1 MESEPAVQILE
12 RYAGD
17 QSAVIRALQD
27 IQEEYNYLP
36 REALKMT
43 AERLAVPLT
52 QVLRAATFYKQFSLE
67 RRGRYVIRVCMGTA
81 CYARGAARVLQ
92 RLEQDLG
99 VSAGETTPDGLFTVE
114 TVNCL
119 GACALGPLLM
129 VGPQYHSRIRP
140 NRVPRLLRQYREKEK

>member
-1 MESEPAVQILE
+1 MESQAAVEILD

-17 QSAVIRALQD
+17 QSAILRALQD

-36 REALKMT
+36 REALEMT
-43 AERLAVPLT
+43 AERLGVPIS

-67 RRGRYVIRVCMGTA
+67 ERGRYVIKVCMGTA
-81 CYARGAARVLQ
+81 CYARGASRVLQ
-92 RLEQDLG
+92 RLEQDLDI
-99 VSAGETTPDGLFTVE
+99 SAGETTPDGLFTIE

-129 VGPQYHSRIRP
+129 VGPQYHGRLRP
-140 NRVPRLLRQYREKEK
+140 NRVPRLLKQYRDKE

>member
-1 MESEPAVQILE
+1 MESEAAVEILD

-17 QSAVIRALQD
+17 QSALLRALQD
-27 IQEEYNYLP
+27 IQEEYTYLP
-36 REALKMT
+36 REALEKT
-43 AERLAVPLT
+43 AERLGVPIS

-67 RRGRYVIRVCMGTA
+67 KRGRYVIKVCMGTA
-81 CYARGAARVLQ
+81 CYARGGPRVLQ

-99 VSAGETTPDGLFTVE
+99 VNAGGTTPDGLFTVE

-129 VGPQYHSRIRP
+129 VGQEYHGRIRP
-140 NRVPRLLRQYREKEK
+140 NRVPRLLQQYRDKE